1 MHHDI
6 VVIGASAGG
15 VEALATLF
23 ASLPENLPAAVFV
36 VLHLPPDSRSTLPQ
50 ILQRAGQLPAAHA
63 HDGDHI
69 ESGRVYVASPDLHLL
84 VEQDRVQTSRGPREN
99 RHRPAVDVL
108 FRSAALAYGSRVI
121 GVILSG
127 ALDDGT
133 AGLAAIKQRGGLAV
147 VQDPDDAL
155 IPAMPQSA
163 LEHVEVDYRVPV
175 AEMAAVLEQMV
186 RLPVPEKSEAT
197 LSEIMHLEHAMA
209 KSDSIGQDL
218 EFRSQQLSDLTCPE
232 CSGPLWMLQD
242 GSLQRFRCRVGHAYS
257 TESLVSA
264 QDEEIEQMLWMV
276 LNRLEERKL
285 LAERLASQV
294 AGQGHERVA
303 ARFEQK
309 ARDAQRRADFLR
321 QAISVEVAKP

>member
-1 MHHDI
+1 M
-6 VVIGASAGG
+6 
-15 VEALATLF
+15 
-23 ASLPENLPAAVFV
+23 
-36 VLHLPPDSRSTLPQ
+36 
-50 ILQRAGQLPAAHA
+50 
-63 HDGDHI
+63 
-69 ESGRVYVASPDLHLL
+69 
-84 VEQDRVQTSRGPREN
+84 
-99 RHRPAVDVL
+99 DVL
-108 FRSAALAYGSRVI
+108 SRSAALAYGPRVI

-163 LEHVEVDYRVPV
+163 LEHVEVDYRVSV